1 MHTNNHQ
8 GTFDKLGLAT
18 MRKWSKEIIQEQTSS
33 PEHNH
38 PWADVALVLG
48 YLNATDKG
56 MGPKVFVHEELFQRT
71 ALYCMLRFMKAPD
84 QRVHGS
90 EQNCA
95 AHALNFL
102 TRVWEKSRK
111 NQTK

>member
-56 MGPKVFVHEELFQRT
+56 MGPKVFVHEELHASVYESTRSASSRQR
-71 ALYCMLRFMKAPD
+71 AKLRSSCAQFSDSSVGKIPQKPD
-84 QRVHGS
+84 
-90 EQNCA
+90 
-95 AHALNFL
+95 
-102 TRVWEKSRK
+102 
-111 NQTK
+111 